1 MEEGKMHDTFLLK
14 RISESL
20 DKLCIENKFV
30 RITKLK
36 IITSMDSHIFRENL
50 MEQLSANNIGTVG
63 AWTEI
68 IIDRREVDSLTAVIE
83 SVEGEV
89 FEEHQ

>member
-1 MEEGKMHDTFLLK
+1 
-14 RISESL
+14 
-20 DKLCIENKFV
+20 
-30 RITKLK
+30 
-36 IITSMDSHIFRENL
+36 
-50 MEQLSANNIGTVG
+50 MEQLSANSIGTVG

-89 FEEHQ
+89 FEEQQ